1 KGNKTMY
8 IQVTYM
14 LADEAVVE
22 IEFGVLESVRDNH
35 PKIVLS
41 MDKHFGSERNG
52 IKWYNLIDFLLT
64 SDL

>member
-1 KGNKTMY
+1 
-8 IQVTYM
+8 M

-22 IEFGVLESVRDNH
+22 REFGVLESVRDNH

-41 MDKHFGSERNG
+41 MDKHFGSGRNG
-52 IKWYNLIDFLLT
+52 IKWYNLIDFLLI